1 VWLRGRLKARRM
13 AVVFGQVWESV
24 LSSSVHVPDELAKLE
39 SIVADLEMA
48 IPTGTVARQMKL
60 KRVMLGNGKRGMSGG
75 GERGSDSDGK
85 EMETPGDDSEIGQIL
100 GEMLMEDGWAPA
112 NFQSIE
118 RILERWGC
126 INHSL
131 SLFPP
136 LSIYFSISLSL
147 CLRSH
152 QYHSNQSIST
162 SGCRPRCASAGV
174 FAAMAASFFS

>member
-1 VWLRGRLKARRM
+1 MWLRGRLKARRM

-24 LSSSVHVPDELAKLE
+24 LSSSVHVPEQLAKLE

-131 SLFPP
+131 SLYFHLC
-136 LSIYFSISLSL
+136 LSIFLYLFIFLSTDPD
-147 CLRSH
+147 
-152 QYHSNQSIST
+152 IK
-162 SGCRPRCASAGV
+162 
-174 FAAMAASFFS
+174 